1 MNTLEWD
8 GERAPLA
15 KALVAAQKATESV
28 KKAATNPAFRTK
40 YADLSHVVE
49 GVIPALNAAG
59 VGVIQSP
66 SYDGEM
72 VSVTTT
78 LLHESG
84 SSVTGTLA
92 MRPSKSDPQGVG
104 SAITYGSRY
113 SLMAALGLP
122 PVDDDAEAALGRGSQ
137 AGPAAQSKAPA
148 HTKPGEAD
156 LYVDTAIAA
165 LKLAKTEKA
174 LQAWFASEKTNRD
187 KYGLKSGEGPGLRL
201 MNAYGDHKA
210 QLQSEV
216 LAA

>member
-1 MNTLEWD
+1 MIEHSENVAELFKALHQAQGQLAGVKRDSVNPHFKNRYASLENVIEAAKGPLQAHGLAFTQAPGRLIDGAVEVTTMLMHTSGQWMRSTLHV
-8 GERAPLA
+8 PLA
-15 KALVAAQKATESV
+15 KT
-28 KKAATNPAFRTK
+28 
-40 YADLSHVVE
+40 
-49 GVIPALNAAG
+49 
-59 VGVIQSP
+59 
-66 SYDGEM
+66 
-72 VSVTTT
+72 
-78 LLHESG
+78 
-84 SSVTGTLA
+84 
-92 MRPSKSDPQGVG
+92 DPQGVG